1 LNDLVAV
8 AQKDSLASTLPF
20 LDVGERELVQWP
32 DRRVLLGERELK
44 RLKLLVAI
52 KIAFEML

>member
-1 LNDLVAV
+1 
-8 AQKDSLASTLPF
+8 
-20 LDVGERELVQWP
+20 VGERELVQWP